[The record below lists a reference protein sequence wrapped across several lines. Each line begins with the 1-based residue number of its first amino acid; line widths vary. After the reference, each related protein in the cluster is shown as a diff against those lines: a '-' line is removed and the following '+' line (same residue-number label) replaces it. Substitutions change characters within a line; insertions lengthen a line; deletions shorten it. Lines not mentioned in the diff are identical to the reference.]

1 MADLGSLIVSM
12 GADLGPLKRST
23 MQAEAQFH
31 KFQKGGVA
39 ALERVKKSVF
49 SLKTVIGGL
58 TIGIMARDI
67 IKTKN
72 EFVKYQKTLETLE
85 GSQKAANIKWKELLQ
100 FAEETPFKINQVM
113 ESYKTLKAFGL
124 DPTVKTMRIM
134 GDTAAALGGSDVME
148 RIALVLGQIQAQGFM
163 TAQDMN
169 QLANAGINA
178 GKVMKDT
185 FGVARDEV
193 AKLKEQGVTANMIIN
208 ALLKNMGE
216 KFGGQMAK
224 MNKELSGQWEMLISM
239 WQRFEVSIMNSG
251 LYDLLTTSLTDINE
265 KIIELRKTGKL
276 DEWAKEI
283 GDKISAIV
291 KAFNWLVT
299 DGINIAISA
308 VKVLI
313 GWLVHKSFTAF
324 LTWTSLATAGIGK
337 LTTAINLLRF
347 SVKMLGR
354 ALLYGLIVE
363 GILQVVSEFE
373 RMDKFVKETPAKWG
387 AAMRLAMDNVVN
399 SLINSIVALGHSM
412 SNLIRVITDPI
423 IAAFTSF
430 NILDLIFGDLTKE
443 EAWTAI
449 TSSAKKAFNDA
460 FSKVGDD
467 FQVDMSRRIIHI
479 ASDAD
484 RLLLKNWLNPPKPR
498 ENGGARSGADGRASG
513 GNVVPIGNVN
523 KTIDAYKKLIAQ
535 LEFEKSLLGE
545 NESVQR
551 AMTLARQNDIKIG
564 SAQYNRILKLVEA
577 YDAEVNK
584 QKTRNKIIKEGK
596 SLTESLLTPQEQY
609 TKTIKRLNTL
619 LKAGAITQET
629 YNRAVKKAKE
639 EFAGLVDKGK
649 TAMETLREAVEGFGQ
664 DSARAITDFAL
675 HGKASFSDMIDSMIS
690 DLIRMMVYQQITKP
704 LFSNISRYL
713 FGSAKGNVFQNGKVI
728 PFVRGGVVTKPTVF
742 PMANGVGLMGEAGPE
757 AVLPLKRTSGGN
769 LGVEASGG
777 GAVVN
782 IYNNVGAN
790 VTTSERKTSE
800 GIQIDVMIDKAVAK
814 KLSQFG
820 SHSNRVLRHNF
831 GARTQ
836 LTGR

>member
-58 TIGIMARDI
+58 TIGTIVRDI

-85 GSQKAANIKWKELLQ
+85 GSQEVANKKWREMLQ

-224 MNKELSGQWEMLISM
+224 MNKELSGQWEMLISI

-299 DGINIAISA
+299 DGINITISA
-308 VKVLI
+308 VKVLT

-324 LTWTSLATAGIGK
+324 LTWTSLATTGIGK

-363 GILQVVSEFE
+363 GILQVISEFE

-412 SNLIRVITDPI
+412 SNLIRVITDPM

-484 RLLLKNWLNPPKPR
+484 RLLLKNWLNPPKP
-498 ENGGARSGADGRASG
+498 G
-513 GNVVPIGNVN
+513 
-523 KTIDAYKKLIAQ
+523 
-535 LEFEKSLLGE
+535 
-545 NESVQR
+545 
-551 AMTLARQNDIKIG
+551 
-564 SAQYNRILKLVEA
+564 
-577 YDAEVNK
+577 
-584 QKTRNKIIKEGK
+584 
-596 SLTESLLTPQEQY
+596 
-609 TKTIKRLNTL
+609 
-619 LKAGAITQET
+619 
-629 YNRAVKKAKE
+629 
-639 EFAGLVDKGK
+639 
-649 TAMETLREAVEGFGQ
+649 
-664 DSARAITDFAL
+664 
-675 HGKASFSDMIDSMIS
+675 
-690 DLIRMMVYQQITKP
+690 
-704 LFSNISRYL
+704 
-713 FGSAKGNVFQNGKVI
+713 
-728 PFVRGGVVTKPTVF
+728 
-742 PMANGVGLMGEAGPE
+742 
-757 AVLPLKRTSGGN
+757 
-769 LGVEASGG
+769 
-777 GAVVN
+777 
-782 IYNNVGAN
+782 
-790 VTTSERKTSE
+790 
-800 GIQIDVMIDKAVAK
+800 
-814 KLSQFG
+814 
-820 SHSNRVLRHNF
+820 
-831 GARTQ
+831 
-836 LTGR
+836 